1 MCKRGR
7 KPMPD
12 KHLVGVTFDGDT
24 YATLAAVCDVIGTP
38 IATYVRNLVSRALA
52 CEDNRPNISIEAS
65 TPRTAMEFV
74 GIKEPTPIFPT
85 TDTRPIT
92 EVLLEEKA
100 SAEAAAEETVEETVE
115 DTVEETKEDAEPET
129 PTVNDDLD
137 EQLAAL
143 FGE

>member
-1 MCKRGR
+1 
-7 KPMPD
+7 MPD

-85 TDTRPIT
+85 SDTRPIT

-100 SAEAAAEETVEETVE
+100 AAEASADETVEEK
-115 DTVEETKEDAEPET
+115 VEETKEDAEPET

>member
-1 MCKRGR
+1 
-7 KPMPD
+7 MPD

-52 CEDNRPNISIEAS
+52 CEDNKPNISIEAS

-85 TDTRPIT
+85 SDTRPIT
-92 EVLLEEKA
+92 EVLLEEK
-100 SAEAAAEETVEETVE
+100 ERDGGIAEEK
-115 DTVEETKEDAEPET
+115 VEETKEETREDA

>member
-1 MCKRGR
+1 
-7 KPMPD
+7 MPD

-52 CEDNRPNISIEAS
+52 CEDNRPNISIEPA
-65 TPRTAMEFV
+65 TPRTAAEFV

-100 SAEAAAEETVEETVE
+100 AAEETKEETQEEMKE
-115 DTVEETKEDAEPET
+115 DTEPET

>member
-38 IATYVRNLVSRALA
+38 VATYVRNLVVRALA
-52 CEDNRPNISIEAS
+52 CEENRPNISIEPA

-92 EVLLEEKA
+92 DVLLEEKA
-100 SAEAAAEETVEETVE
+100 AAEDAVEETVEETK
-115 DTVEETKEDAEPET
+115 EEQKEEA

>member
-38 IATYVRNLVSRALA
+38 IATHVRNIVIRALG
-52 CEDNRPNISIEAS
+52 CEDNRPNISIEPA
-65 TPRTAMEFV
+65 TPRTAVEFV

-100 SAEAAAEETVEETVE
+100 AA
-115 DTVEETKEDAEPET
+115 EETKEDAVEEAVEDT

>member
-1 MCKRGR
+1 
-7 KPMPD
+7 MPD

-38 IATYVRNLVSRALA
+38 IATHVRNLVTRALA
-52 CEDNRPNISIEAS
+52 CEDNRPNISIEPA
-65 TPRTAMEFV
+65 TPRTAVEFV

-100 SAEAAAEETVEETVE
+100 AA
-115 DTVEETKEDAEPET
+115 VEETKEEAVEEIEDAEPET

>member
-38 IATYVRNLVSRALA
+38 IATYVRNIVSRALA
-52 CEDNRPNISIEAS
+52 CEDNRPNISIESA

-100 SAEAAAEETVEETVE
+100 AAEASADETVEEI
-115 DTVEETKEDAEPET
+115 EDAEPET

>member
-1 MCKRGR
+1 M
-7 KPMPD
+7 
-12 KHLVGVTFDGDT
+12 GVTFDGDT

-52 CEDNRPNISIEAS
+52 CEDNRPNISIESA

-74 GIKEPTPIFPT
+74 GIKEPTPIFST
-85 TDTRPIT
+85 SDTRPIT

-100 SAEAAAEETVEETVE
+100 AAEERVEEVVE
-115 DTVEETKEDAEPET
+115 PKEEQKEEA

>member
-38 IATYVRNLVSRALA
+38 IATHVRNLVLRALA
-52 CEDNRPNISIEAS
+52 CEENRPNISIEPA
-65 TPRTAMEFV
+65 TPRTAVEFV

-100 SAEAAAEETVEETVE
+100 AAEETVEETVE
-115 DTVEETKEDAEPET
+115 DTKEDAEPET

>member
-1 MCKRGR
+1 
-7 KPMPD
+7 MPD

-38 IATYVRNLVSRALA
+38 IATYVRNIVSRALA
-52 CEDNRPNISIEAS
+52 CEDNKPNISIEPA

-85 TDTRPIT
+85 SDTRPIT

-100 SAEAAAEETVEETVE
+100 AAEETVEEPQ
-115 DTVEETKEDAEPET
+115 EEA

>member
-1 MCKRGR
+1 
-7 KPMPD
+7 MPD

-52 CEDNRPNISIEAS
+52 CEDNKPNISIEAS

-85 TDTRPIT
+85 SDTRPIT
-92 EVLLEEKA
+92 EVLLEEK
-100 SAEAAAEETVEETVE
+100 ERDGGVVEEKVEET
-115 DTVEETKEDAEPET
+115 TEEQKEEA

>member
-38 IATYVRNLVSRALA
+38 IATHVRNIVIRALA
-52 CEDNRPNISIEAS
+52 CEENRPNISIEPA
-65 TPRTAMEFV
+65 TPRTAVEFV

-100 SAEAAAEETVEETVE
+100 AAEAAAEEKVEETVE
-115 DTVEETKEDAEPET
+115 EQKEDAEPET

>member
-24 YATLAAVCDVIGTP
+24 YATLSAVCDVIGTP
-38 IATYVRNLVSRALA
+38 VATYVRNLVARALA
-52 CEDNRPNISIEAS
+52 CEDNRPNISIESA

-100 SAEAAAEETVEETVE
+100 ADPASAEEKVEETQ
-115 DTVEETKEDAEPET
+115 EDAEPET

>member
-38 IATYVRNLVSRALA
+38 IATYVRNLVTRALA
-52 CEDNRPNISIEAS
+52 CEDNRPNISIDPA
-65 TPRTAMEFV
+65 TPRTAAEFV

-100 SAEAAAEETVEETVE
+100 AAEASADETVDETVEEP
-115 DTVEETKEDAEPET
+115 KEDAEPET

>member
-1 MCKRGR
+1 
-7 KPMPD
+7 MPD

-38 IATYVRNLVSRALA
+38 VATYVRNLVTRALA
-52 CEDNRPNISIEAS
+52 CEENRPNISIEPA
-65 TPRTAMEFV
+65 TPRTAVEFV

-100 SAEAAAEETVEETVE
+100 AAEETVEETVE
-115 DTVEETKEDAEPET
+115 ETQEEPRDET

>member
-38 IATYVRNLVSRALA
+38 VATYVRNLVTRALA
-52 CEDNRPNISIEAS
+52 CEDNRPNISIEPA

-100 SAEAAAEETVEETVE
+100 AAEETVEEPR
-115 DTVEETKEDAEPET
+115 EEPKEDAEPET

>member
-38 IATYVRNLVSRALA
+38 IATYVRNIVSRALA

-85 TDTRPIT
+85 SDTRPIT

-100 SAEAAAEETVEETVE
+100 AASPDEEK
-115 DTVEETKEDAEPET
+115 VEETKEDAEPET

>member
-7 KPMPD
+7 KPIPD
-12 KHLVGVTFDGDT
+12 KRLVGVTFDGDT

-52 CEDNRPNISIEAS
+52 CEDNKPNISIEAS

-85 TDTRPIT
+85 SDTRPIT

-100 SAEAAAEETVEETVE
+100 AAEASAEETREEK
-115 DTVEETKEDAEPET
+115 VEETKEDAEPET

>member
-1 MCKRGR
+1 
-7 KPMPD
+7 MPD

-52 CEDNRPNISIEAS
+52 CEDNRPNISIDSA

-85 TDTRPIT
+85 SDTRPIT
-92 EVLLEEKA
+92 EVLLEEK
-100 SAEAAAEETVEETVE
+100 ERDGGVVEEVVE
-115 DTVEETKEDAEPET
+115 QKEEQKEEA

>member
-52 CEDNRPNISIEAS
+52 CEDNKPNISIEPA

-74 GIKEPTPIFPT
+74 GIKEPTTIFPT

-92 EVLLEEKA
+92 DVLLEEK
-100 SAEAAAEETVEETVE
+100 AAAEETVEE
-115 DTVEETKEDAEPET
+115 TVEETKEDAEPET

>member
-1 MCKRGR
+1 
-7 KPMPD
+7 MPD

-38 IATYVRNLVSRALA
+38 IATYVRNLVTRALA
-52 CEDNRPNISIEAS
+52 CEDNRPNISIDPA
-65 TPRTAMEFV
+65 TPRTAAEFV

-100 SAEAAAEETVEETVE
+100 AADETVEETVAE
-115 DTVEETKEDAEPET
+115 SVEEIEDAEPET

-137 EQLAAL
+137 AQLAAL

>member
-7 KPMPD
+7 KPMPG

-52 CEDNRPNISIEAS
+52 CEDNRPNISIDAAK
-65 TPRTAMEFV
+65 PRTAIEFV

-85 TDTRPIT
+85 SDTRPIT
-92 EVLLEEKA
+92 EVLLEEK
-100 SAEAAAEETVEETVE
+100 ERDGGVVEEK
-115 DTVEETKEDAEPET
+115 VEETKEEQKEEA

>member
-38 IATYVRNLVSRALA
+38 IATHVRNIVIRALA
-52 CEDNRPNISIEAS
+52 CEENRPNIAIEPA

-100 SAEAAAEETVEETVE
+100 AAEETVEETVE
-115 DTVEETKEDAEPET
+115 ETKEDETPET

>member
-38 IATYVRNLVSRALA
+38 IATHVRNIVIRALA
-52 CEDNRPNISIEAS
+52 CEENRPNISIEPA
-65 TPRTAMEFV
+65 TPRTAVEFV

-100 SAEAAAEETVEETVE
+100 AAEEKVE
-115 DTVEETKEDAEPET
+115 DTVEEIEDAEPET

>member
-1 MCKRGR
+1 
-7 KPMPD
+7 MPD

-24 YATLAAVCDVIGTP
+24 YATLVAVCDVIGTP
-38 IATYVRNLVSRALA
+38 VATYVRNLVTRALA
-52 CEDNRPNISIEAS
+52 CEDNRPNISIDPA

-100 SAEAAAEETVEETVE
+100 AAEASAEEKVEETVEEI
-115 DTVEETKEDAEPET
+115 EDAEPET

>member
-1 MCKRGR
+1 
-7 KPMPD
+7 MPD

-38 IATYVRNLVSRALA
+38 IATYVRNIVIRALA
-52 CEDNRPNISIEAS
+52 CEENRPNISIEPA
-65 TPRTAMEFV
+65 TPRTALEFV

-100 SAEAAAEETVEETVE
+100 AEERDGGVVEETKEETVE
-115 DTVEETKEDAEPET
+115 DTVEETKEDETPET

>member
-38 IATYVRNLVSRALA
+38 IATHVRNIVIRALA
-52 CEDNRPNISIEAS
+52 CEDNRPNISIEPA
-65 TPRTAMEFV
+65 TPRTAVEFV

-100 SAEAAAEETVEETVE
+100 AAEDTVE
-115 DTVEETKEDAEPET
+115 DTVEETKEEQKEEA

>member
-1 MCKRGR
+1 
-7 KPMPD
+7 MPD

-52 CEDNRPNISIEAS
+52 CEDNRPNISIDAAK
-65 TPRTAMEFV
+65 PRTAIEFV

-85 TDTRPIT
+85 SDTRPIT
-92 EVLLEEKA
+92 EVLLEEK
-100 SAEAAAEETVEETVE
+100 ERDGGVVEEK
-115 DTVEETKEDAEPET
+115 VEETKEEQKEEA

>member
-38 IATYVRNLVSRALA
+38 IATYVRNLVTRALA
-52 CEDNRPNISIEAS
+52 CEDNRPNISIEPA
-65 TPRTAMEFV
+65 TPRTAVEFV

-100 SAEAAAEETVEETVE
+100 ADE
-115 DTVEETKEDAEPET
+115 DTVEEPQEEAVEDETPET

>member
-1 MCKRGR
+1 
-7 KPMPD
+7 MPG

-52 CEDNRPNISIEAS
+52 CEDNKPNISIDAAK
-65 TPRTAMEFV
+65 PRTAMEFV

-85 TDTRPIT
+85 SDTRPIT

-100 SAEAAAEETVEETVE
+100 AAEVADEETQ
-115 DTVEETKEDAEPET
+115 ETKEEQKEEA

>member
-52 CEDNRPNISIEAS
+52 CEDNRPNISIESA

-85 TDTRPIT
+85 SDTRPIT
-92 EVLLEEKA
+92 EVLLEEK
-100 SAEAAAEETVEETVE
+100 ERDGGIVEEQ
-115 DTVEETKEDAEPET
+115 VEETKEETREDAEPET

>member
-52 CEDNRPNISIEAS
+52 CEDNRPNISIDAAK
-65 TPRTAMEFV
+65 PRTAIEFV

-85 TDTRPIT
+85 SDTRPIT
-92 EVLLEEKA
+92 EVLLEEK
-100 SAEAAAEETVEETVE
+100 ERDGGVVEEN
-115 DTVEETKEDAEPET
+115 VEETKEEQKEEA

>member
-38 IATYVRNLVSRALA
+38 IATYVRNIVSRALA
-52 CEDNRPNISIEAS
+52 CEDNRPNISIESA

-85 TDTRPIT
+85 SDTRPIT

-100 SAEAAAEETVEETVE
+100 AAEETVE
-115 DTVEETKEDAEPET
+115 DTVEETKEET
-129 PTVNDDLD
+129 REEQKDEAPTVNDDLD

>member
-52 CEDNRPNISIEAS
+52 CEDNRPNISIESA

-85 TDTRPIT
+85 SDTRPIT
-92 EVLLEEKA
+92 EVLLEEK
-100 SAEAAAEETVEETVE
+100 ERDGGVVEEK
-115 DTVEETKEDAEPET
+115 VEETKEEA

>member
-52 CEDNRPNISIEAS
+52 CEDNRPNISIEPA
-65 TPRTAMEFV
+65 TPRTAAEFV

-85 TDTRPIT
+85 SDTRPIT

-100 SAEAAAEETVEETVE
+100 AAEETKE
-115 DTVEETKEDAEPET
+115 DAEPEPQEDAEPET

>member
-7 KPMPD
+7 KPMPG

-52 CEDNRPNISIEAS
+52 CEDNRPNISIESA
-65 TPRTAMEFV
+65 TPRTAAEFV

-100 SAEAAAEETVEETVE
+100 AAEETVEETVE
-115 DTVEETKEDAEPET
+115 EPQEDAEPET

>member
-7 KPMPD
+7 KPMPG

-38 IATYVRNLVSRALA
+38 IATYVRNIVSRALA
-52 CEDNRPNISIEAS
+52 CEDDRPNISIEPA
-65 TPRTAMEFV
+65 TPRTALEFV

-85 TDTRPIT
+85 SDTRPIT
-92 EVLLEEKA
+92 EVLLEEK
-100 SAEAAAEETVEETVE
+100 ERDGGVI
-115 DTVEETKEDAEPET
+115 EETKEDAEPET

>member
-12 KHLVGVTFDGDT
+12 KHLVGVTFDGNT

-52 CEDNRPNISIEAS
+52 CEDDKPNISIDAAK
-65 TPRTAMEFV
+65 PRTAMEFV

-85 TDTRPIT
+85 SDTRPIT
-92 EVLLEEKA
+92 EVLLEEK
-100 SAEAAAEETVEETVE
+100 ERDGGVVEEK
-115 DTVEETKEDAEPET
+115 VEETKEEA

>member
-38 IATYVRNLVSRALA
+38 IATHVRNLVLRALA
-52 CEDNRPNISIEAS
+52 CEENRPNISIEPA
-65 TPRTAMEFV
+65 TPRTAVEFV

-92 EVLLEEKA
+92 DVLLEEKA
-100 SAEAAAEETVEETVE
+100 ADEDAVEETVEETK
-115 DTVEETKEDAEPET
+115 EEQKEEA

>member
-1 MCKRGR
+1 
-7 KPMPD
+7 MPD

-38 IATYVRNLVSRALA
+38 IATHVRNIVIRALG
-52 CEDNRPNISIEAS
+52 CEENRPNISIEPA
-65 TPRTAMEFV
+65 TPRTAVEFV

-100 SAEAAAEETVEETVE
+100 ADE
-115 DTVEETKEDAEPET
+115 DTVEEKVEEIEDETPET